1 MINKVEL
8 INKAIFIRKRLGE
21 DESSPID
28 IFKLVQSID
37 NLSIIFYPLNKNIS
51 GVCYKGE
58 KSSVIAINS
67 DMSIGRQ
74 RFSLAHEL
82 YHLYY
87 DKSASSSVSLLN
99 IGEGDEI
106 ERNAD
111 QFASYFLVPGP
122 TLYEKVDKIG
132 RDNLDIENIIKLE
145 QYFGVSH
152 KAMLYRL
159 VDEGFIDFQTAKSME
174 YGVVSIAARLGYD
187 TSIYYPSS
195 PDKKMGVLGY
205 YISSADKLLD
215 SGLISRGKYEEL
227 LLDAFRDDIV
237 YGMNECEARL
247 D

>member
-28 IFKLVQSID
+28 IFKVVQSIE

-99 IGEGDEI
+99 IGEGDET

-122 TLYEKVDKIG
+122 T
-132 RDNLDIENIIKLE
+132 
-145 QYFGVSH
+145 
-152 KAMLYRL
+152 
-159 VDEGFIDFQTAKSME
+159 
-174 YGVVSIAARLGYD
+174 
-187 TSIYYPSS
+187 
-195 PDKKMGVLGY
+195 
-205 YISSADKLLD
+205 
-215 SGLISRGKYEEL
+215 
-227 LLDAFRDDIV
+227 
-237 YGMNECEARL
+237 
-247 D
+247 

>member
-1 MINKVEL
+1 MNKVEL
-8 INKAIFIRKRLGE
+8 MNKATLLRRSLGE
-21 DESSPID
+21 DEFSPVD
-28 IFKLVQSID
+28 IFKLVQSIA

-87 DKSASSSVSLLN
+87 DGSASSSVSLLN
-99 IGEGDEI
+99 IGEGDET
-106 ERNAD
+106 ERKAD
-111 QFASYFLVPGP
+111 QFASFFLVPGP

-132 RDNLDIENIIKLE
+132 RNNLDIESVIKLE

-174 YGVVSIAARLGYD
+174 FGIVSIAARLGYD
-187 TSIYYPSS
+187 TSIYYPSLS
-195 PDKKMGVLGY
+195 NNKMGVLGY

-227 LLDAFRDDIV
+227 LLDSFRDDIV
-237 YGMNECEARL
+237 YVMNEGEARL